1 VKLSKTE
8 VRCSTSTIPELRFED
23 QALTSF
29 SGLVIIQKLVQ
40 QLGLKER
47 LRSCVRH
54 LGPQASYHPAT
65 IFLLLVT
72 HLVIGWRRL
81 RDLDYYRGD
90 PLVTRLLGLRRMPNV
105 STVTR
110 ALRAMDTGV
119 VDRVRGLLRSLVTA
133 RVLSSKLSRLTL
145 DFDGSVLS
153 TKSRTTEGTAVG
165 FNRKSKGSRSYYPL
179 LATVAQTGQ
188 VFDLHHRP
196 GNVHDSNGAR
206 AFIEACM
213 KSVRDAGFRGILESR
228 LDSAHFNDETLLWL
242 DEHGIQFSVSVPF
255 ERFPALK
262 KVIEDRQR
270 WRRIDDDWSYFEEA
284 WKPGSWKR
292 GFRCFVIRQRV
303 RVARKGPIQ
312 LELFEPIQR
321 DYEYKVIMTNKKGSA
336 RAILGFHNGRGSQEN
351 TIGEIKSHL
360 QFDYI
365 PTRRKIGN
373 QVYSLAACLAHNL
386 VRELQMRVRTPDRV
400 TTIKR
405 ACLWVFETAGT
416 FRKRLLQRAGR
427 LTRPQGV
434 LALTMAGN
442 RATAEEMYRYMSALD
457 EAA

>member
-1 VKLSKTE
+1 MKLSKTD
-8 VRCSTSTIPELRFED
+8 VRCSTSSIPELRFEE

-29 SGLVIIQKLVQ
+29 SGLVILQKLFQ
-40 QLGLKER
+40 QLGLKDR

-54 LGPQASYHPAT
+54 LEAATSYHPAT
-65 IFLLLVT
+65 ILMLLVV
-72 HLVIGWRRL
+72 HLVSGWRRL
-81 RDLDYYRGD
+81 RDLDYYRDD
-90 PLVTRLLGLRRMPNV
+90 PMVRRVLGLRRVPSV

-110 ALRAMDTGV
+110 GLRAMDTGV
-119 VDRVRGLLRSLVTA
+119 VERLRKLLRTLVIT

-165 FNRKSKGSRSYYPL
+165 FNRKSKGCRSYYPL

-188 VFDLHHRP
+188 VFDLHHRA
-196 GNVHDSNGAR
+196 GNVHDSNGAQK
-206 AFIEACM
+206 FIAAC
-213 KSVRDAGFRGILESR
+213 VRELREAGFRGTLESR

-242 DEHGIQFSVSVPF
+242 DEHRVQFSVSVPF
-255 ERFPALK
+255 ERFPKLK

-270 WRRIDDDWSYFEEA
+270 WRRIDDDWSYFEVS
-284 WKPGSWKR
+284 WKPGSWQK

-321 DYEYKVIMTNKKGSA
+321 DYEYKVVMTNKKGSA
-336 RAILGFHNGRGSQEN
+336 RAILGFHNGRGSQEG
-351 TIGEIKSHL
+351 TIGDLKSHV

-373 QVYSLAACLAHNL
+373 QIFALAGCLAHNI
-386 VRELQMRVRTPDRV
+386 VRELQMRVRAPERN

-405 ACLWVFETAGT
+405 ACLWVFEKVDT

-427 LTRPQGV
+427 LTRPHGT
-434 LALTMAGN
+434 LTLTMAGN
-442 RATAEEMYRYMSALD
+442 RATAEDMRRYMTALD
-457 EAA
+457 KVA